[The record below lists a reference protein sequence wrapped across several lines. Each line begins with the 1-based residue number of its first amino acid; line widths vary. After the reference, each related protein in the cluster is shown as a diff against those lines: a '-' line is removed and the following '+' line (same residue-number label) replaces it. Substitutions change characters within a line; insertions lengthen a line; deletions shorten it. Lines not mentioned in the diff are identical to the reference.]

1 MEPRRC
7 ETLQT
12 RAPGPGS
19 AGRVSAGGGG
29 SAGAEDEKESDPDGQ
44 VDGDDARDK
53 LTDRRIPSWFVKPC
67 SEVPFSGIPVSER
80 NNDNLIGT
88 VIAGKYE
95 LIRVL
100 GTGGMGAVY
109 EGRNAMTLK
118 RVAVKILYEELGRDE
133 GVVKRFFREAQASS
147 IIESDYIV
155 TIYDSGTDTTLRF
168 PYMVMEMLQGED
180 LEQVVARLGPLDP
193 LVVAKLM
200 LQTTMGLGKA
210 HENGIT
216 HRDIKP
222 ANLYLTTREDGDCVL
237 KILDFG
243 IAKIR
248 AEKFSDQSSAGLTA
262 TGSVLGTPLYMS
274 PEQARGL
281 STVDARSDVWSLGVV
296 MFELL
301 SGRVPYTEAGTLGD
315 LIVAI
320 VTADLPLLQDRAP
333 WVPPELAEIT
343 HRAMSRDIEKRFK
356 TATEMRDAIAAL
368 VPDGPRFTKLQ
379 LKGVDPSIQTIV
391 APRLELSQGMLKAVV
406 RTGLAMTS
414 TPTAKKKPPPKSAL
428 VKVTTLAVGAVALA
442 GVGFAALRYSRGN
455 SAAESVAPPPPPP
468 VAAAAQPPAVT
479 PAPAAAPAGAQTRSF
494 QLVVLPP
501 DVTVSV
507 DGQPMT
513 VRDEAIMIT
522 GAPGTTKTVHLA
534 KGGKEGETIVA
545 ITENGLVPPKV
556 QLALATPVPPGGHV
570 HGPAKPTV
578 TPATTPPAENR
589 HLVTDTNE
597 FQ

>member
-1 MEPRRC
+1 
-7 ETLQT
+7 
-12 RAPGPGS
+12 
-19 AGRVSAGGGG
+19 
-29 SAGAEDEKESDPDGQ
+29 
-44 VDGDDARDK
+44 
-53 LTDRRIPSWFVKPC
+53 
-67 SEVPFSGIPVSER
+67 VSER

-109 EGRNAMTLK
+109 EGRNASTLK

-193 LVVAKLM
+193 LVVAKMM

-210 HENGIT
+210 HDNGIT

-222 ANLYLTTREDGDCVL
+222 ANLYLTTREDGDCIL

-343 HRAMSRDIEKRFK
+343 HRAMSRDLEKRFK
-356 TATEMRDAIAAL
+356 SATEMRDALAAL

-379 LKGVDPSIQTIV
+379 LKSVDPSIQTIV

-414 TPTAKKKPPPKSAL
+414 TPAVKPKAPPPKSSL
-428 VKVTTLAVGAVALA
+428 VTITTLAVGAVALA
-442 GVGFAALRYSRGN
+442 GVGFAALRYSHAN
-455 SAAESVAPPPPPP
+455 SAAESVAPPTPPPV
-468 VAAAAQPPAVT
+468 VAAAAVA
-479 PAPAAAPAGAQTRSF
+479 PAPVAAPAGAQMRSF
-494 QLVVLPP
+494 QLVVLPS
-501 DVTVSV
+501 DVVVTV
-507 DGQPMT
+507 DGQPTT

-522 GAPGTTKTVHLA
+522 GAPGTTKTVRVA

-556 QLALATPVPPGGHV
+556 QLALATPVPPGGHA